1 MTTCHVVTSSSD
13 KKGYRKGGMS
23 SIFFMKM
30 FYIYGFYFSKKVKS
44 YGLQLRSPNVKT
56 FLVIL
61 KNATVTLVQKELVQN
76 SPKIIL
82 ENIIAFHDKQA
93 FGW

>member
-44 YGLQLRSPNVKT
+44 YGLQLQSPNVKT
-56 FLVIL
+56 FLVIF
-61 KNATVTLVQKELVQN
+61 KNATVTLVQKELHN
-76 SPKIIL
+76 YFNAIL
-82 ENIIAFHDKQA
+82 IKSL
-93 FGW
+93 FGILL